1 MRAFVRMQRVPVGN
15 RLVPELALG
24 RERTVLDVL
33 KRLLI
38 HRDKTRAGT
47 GLNRHVAERHAA
59 FH

>member
-33 KRLLI
+33 KRFLI